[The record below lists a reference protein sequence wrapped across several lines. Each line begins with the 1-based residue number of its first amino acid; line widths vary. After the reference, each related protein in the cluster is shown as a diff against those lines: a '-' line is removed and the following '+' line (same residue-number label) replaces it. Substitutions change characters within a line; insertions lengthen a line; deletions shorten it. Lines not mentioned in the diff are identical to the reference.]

1 MIPPDSPIKDLP
13 TNLDV
18 IAARK
23 RLSGVAIMTPLLNAP
38 QIDESAGRR
47 VWVKAESLQRTGSFK
62 FRGAWNRLTALKE
75 TGDAGRGVVAFSSGN
90 HAQAVAF
97 SAQRL
102 GIEAVI
108 IMPADAPDAK
118 ITTTRDYGAKVV
130 LYDRATEDREAIG
143 RKIQNESGAV
153 LVPPFDDPFIIAGQ
167 GTSGAELAEQIAAY
181 ESDPLDLLVCCAGGG
196 LASGISLAIEDQ
208 KPRMRVRSVEP
219 AGFDDFARSLVTGEH
234 VSNEQQS
241 GSIQD
246 ALLTPRPG
254 FKTFA
259 LAQSRFGPGLAV
271 TDEEALR
278 AMALAWRWLRLVLE
292 PGGAAALAAALFRRD
307 AIEGD
312 AVAVIASGG
321 NVDPARFAE
330 ALATL
335 D

>member
-1 MIPPDSPIKDLP
+1 VIPPDSPIKDLP

-23 RLSGVAIMTPLLNAP
+23 RLSGVAIVTPLLNAP
-38 QIDESAGRR
+38 QIDEIAGRR

-90 HAQAVAF
+90 HAQAV
-97 SAQRL
+97 
-102 GIEAVI
+102 VI

-208 KPRMRVRSVEP
+208 RPRMRVRSVEP
-219 AGFDDFARSLVTGEH
+219 AGFDDFARSLVAGEH